1 MAVGD
6 ESITAGFGFVRD
18 TGGDDAIERWGAR
31 EINRTRDFLAQTKNL
46 ILNSTDLNIWP
57 GTRGGTGAN
66 NKAGA
71 RTNLGIS
78 YGTGTGPSGAVEGD
92 IFFKIV

>member
-6 ESITAGFGFVRD
+6 DSQVAGFGFVRD
-18 TGGDDAIERWGAR
+18 TGGDDARVRWGAR

-46 ILNSTDLNIWP
+46 ILNSTDLNVWP
-57 GTRGGTGAN
+57 VTRGGTGAN
-66 NKAGA
+66 TKDQA
-71 RTNLGIS
+71 RRNLGIS
-78 YGTGTGPSGAVEGD
+78 SGSGLPPSQAAVGD